1 MKPTSEPTPEPPGP
15 HAPANPEVETYVR
28 AIEGHLRA
36 RRGIDHIL
44 SPRDFALARAWHQS
58 GLSLAT
64 VLVGMDR
71 AFETGANVSSLAYCR
86 RWVEELAA
94 AGPAPPPRPA
104 PPAESVPLKEVEALL
119 DTLAEQLSK
128 VRPAKGAPF
137 DPPLRKIREVQDLL
151 SVASRPNWSYVRTKL
166 REIDDDVSAAVLQ
179 ALSEGELADFRHEAT
194 RAIERHRGHVDEIAL
209 KDAMARFTLQR
220 ARERFGV
227 PRVSLV

>member
-1 MKPTSEPTPEPPGP
+1 MMGAPKPPGTPEPPGP
-15 HAPANPEVETYVR
+15 PANPEVEAYVR

-36 RRGIDHIL
+36 RRGVDHIL
-44 SPRDFALARAWHQS
+44 SPRDFALARAWHQA
-58 GLSLAT
+58 GVPLVT

-71 AFETGANVSSLAYCR
+71 AFETGANISSLAYCR
-86 RWVEELAA
+86 RWVDELAA
-94 AGPAPPPRPA
+94 SGSAPPLRPA

-119 DTLAEQLSK
+119 ATLTEQLSK
-128 VRPAKGAPF
+128 VRPARGAPF

-151 SVASRPNWSYVRTKL
+151 SVASRPNWSYVRAKL

-179 ALSEGELADFRHEAT
+179 ALSESELGDFRNEAT